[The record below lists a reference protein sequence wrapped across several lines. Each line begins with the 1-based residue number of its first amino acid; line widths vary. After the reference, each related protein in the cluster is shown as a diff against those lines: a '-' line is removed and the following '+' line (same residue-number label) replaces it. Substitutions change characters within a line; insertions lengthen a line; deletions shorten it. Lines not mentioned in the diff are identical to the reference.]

1 MELSAAP
8 ERRRP
13 AWLGAGDS
21 SANGGMLRSAIG
33 ALLIGA
39 LPAVASGVPS
49 GAALAREEAV
59 YAAVVRQ
66 QIKEHLDSSE
76 RARGTVLC
84 VAIDPGDAPQSP
96 SREWLARFAD
106 EPSVRRAAE
115 CDPRPKGAVES
126 MTLRPA
132 IIVTAGPMQWVAAD
146 EVWVTVRYFRS
157 ARVSA
162 LRKYR
167 VVLEHEGWVSL
178 GPILLDG
185 PAEL

>member
-1 MELSAAP
+1 
-8 ERRRP
+8 
-13 AWLGAGDS
+13 
-21 SANGGMLRSAIG
+21 MLRSAVV

-39 LPAVASGVPS
+39 LPPVTSGVPS
-49 GAALAREEAV
+49 RAALAREEAV
-59 YAAVVRQ
+59 FAAVVRQ
-66 QIKEHLDSSE
+66 QIKEHLDPSE

-96 SREWLARFAD
+96 SREWMARFAD

-132 IIVTAGPMQWVAAD
+132 IIVTAGPMEWMAAD
-146 EVWVTVRYFRS
+146 EAWVSVRYFRS

-167 VVLEHEGWVSL
+167 VVLEHDGWVSL

>member
-1 MELSAAP
+1 
-8 ERRRP
+8 
-13 AWLGAGDS
+13 
-21 SANGGMLRSAIG
+21 MLRSAVV

-39 LPAVASGVPS
+39 LPPVTSGVTS
-49 GAALAREEAV
+49 RAALAREEAV
-59 YAAVVRQ
+59 FAAVVRQ
-66 QIKEHLDSSE
+66 QIKEHLDPSE

-96 SREWLARFAD
+96 SRELMARLSN

-115 CDPRPKGAVES
+115 CDPRPKGAVEA

-132 IIVTAGPMQWVAAD
+132 IIVTAGPMEWIAAD
-146 EVWVTVRYFRS
+146 EVWVSVRYFRS
-157 ARVSA
+157 ARASA

-167 VVLEHEGWVSL
+167 VVLDHDGWVSL

-185 PAEL
+185 PAQL